1 MMPAPMSWSEAFLAM
16 FAMPIVLVFVLIYYC
31 CIPVYR
37 GMQRQKQREEEQQ
50 DWENDPR
57 WNRERFSFV
66 PRRPKNFMQDK
77 KYSRMAAC
85 SRTSSMRSDVH
96 GNAEAVPPVT
106 AVDGKPPPSKPPK
119 YSELY
124 ETGSTSNGS
133 NLGTPPRYTSKPSS
147 SAEASQENVAIPP
160 PPKPKIIKPKK
171 NRKPV
176 PPPPPPATQAAAA
189 AAPASSTDAKP
200 ADSIV

>member
-16 FAMPIVLVFVLIYYC
+16 FAMLIVLVFVLIYYC

-85 SRTSSMRSDVH
+85 SRTSRYDISNTLFCV
-96 GNAEAVPPVT
+96 NI
-106 AVDGKPPPSKPPK
+106 PSRAIFILLMLVK
-119 YSELY
+119 Y
-124 ETGSTSNGS
+124 
-133 NLGTPPRYTSKPSS
+133 
-147 SAEASQENVAIPP
+147 A
-160 PPKPKIIKPKK
+160 
-171 NRKPV
+171 
-176 PPPPPPATQAAAA
+176 
-189 AAPASSTDAKP
+189 
-200 ADSIV
+200 

>member
-16 FAMPIVLVFVLIYYC
+16 FAMLIVLVFVLIYYC

-85 SRTSSMRSDVH
+85 SRTSRYDI
-96 GNAEAVPPVT
+96 
-106 AVDGKPPPSKPPK
+106 SK
-119 YSELY
+119 
-124 ETGSTSNGS
+124 T
-133 NLGTPPRYTSKPSS
+133 
-147 SAEASQENVAIPP
+147 
-160 PPKPKIIKPKK
+160 
-171 NRKPV
+171 
-176 PPPPPPATQAAAA
+176 
-189 AAPASSTDAKP
+189 
-200 ADSIV
+200 

>member
-16 FAMPIVLVFVLIYYC
+16 FAMLIVLVFVLIYYC

-66 PRRPKNFMQDK
+66 PRRPKNFMEDK
-77 KYSRMAAC
+77 KYSRLAAC

-96 GNAEAVPPVT
+96 GAGPAAPSGGV
-106 AVDGKPPPSKPPK
+106 PPSKPPK

-147 SAEASQENVAIPP
+147 SAEASQENVAKSSAAIPP
-160 PPKPKIIKPKK
+160 PPKTKIIKPKK
-171 NRKPV
+171 NRKPAPT
-176 PPPPPPATQAAAA
+176 PPTPN
-189 AAPASSTDAKP
+189 ASSNASAEPTQSADQK
-200 ADSIV
+200 ADSNV